1 MSRYYLKNVI
11 LQGVIKIGGVKM
23 IKLIQENLDTSIAML
38 TLIVSVLVIF
48 LGLSDDQKGKQEQLK
63 FILVSY
69 AVIISIILYTSEFPN
84 FMISVLVLF
93 FVIGGLS
100 YSINDKFDL
109 EKELSIPQ
117 LLLYSSFSW
126 FFITSNYILI
136 FNILLIYILVHILN
150 IDHNLSLIIISI
162 SLILQYLSIV
172 KDYFGINSYKET
184 FSNLKNINLGVKN
197 NKQAKD
203 VLEENFVNENLDL
216 VAFVLYVED
225 RYLFDR
231 KQFHITFMDI
241 LNSKR
246 DPVIF
251 KDKIIYESKSKFEK
265 YKRGYSTIEQQ
276 LIRQYSIS
284 DQAYRY
290 KCRRKLFFDWIY
302 TPLFSKAICRRKSR
316 VYGKKKKIAKKELIW
331 NLKMMFLY
339 NYFINVLKN
348 PKNKN
353 ELIKNMSKQSRV
365 EENVYKKMFEI
376 FNKSSKKEEMKRK
389 IQDNLQ
395 KEYNF
400 Y

>member
-1 MSRYYLKNVI
+1 MQQNRYYLENDI

-23 IKLIQENLDTSIAML
+23 INLIQENLDTSIAML

-69 AVIISIILYTSEFPN
+69 AVIISIILYTSKFPN

-136 FNILLIYILVHILN
+136 FNILLIYTLVHILN
-150 IDHNLSLIIISI
+150 IDYNLSLIIISI

-231 KQFHITFMDI
+231 K
-241 LNSKR
+241 
-246 DPVIF
+246 
-251 KDKIIYESKSKFEK
+251 
-265 YKRGYSTIEQQ
+265 
-276 LIRQYSIS
+276 
-284 DQAYRY
+284 
-290 KCRRKLFFDWIY
+290 
-302 TPLFSKAICRRKSR
+302 
-316 VYGKKKKIAKKELIW
+316 
-331 NLKMMFLY
+331 
-339 NYFINVLKN
+339 
-348 PKNKN
+348 
-353 ELIKNMSKQSRV
+353 
-365 EENVYKKMFEI
+365 
-376 FNKSSKKEEMKRK
+376 
-389 IQDNLQ
+389 
-395 KEYNF
+395 
-400 Y
+400 

>member
-1 MSRYYLKNVI
+1 
-11 LQGVIKIGGVKM
+11 M

-38 TLIVSVLVIF
+38 TLIVSILVIF
-48 LGLSDDQKGKQEQLK
+48 LGLSDNQKGKQEQLK
-63 FILVSY
+63 FILTSY
-69 AVIISIILYTSEFPN
+69 AVIISIILYTSKFPN

-126 FFITSNYILI
+126 FFITNNYILI
-136 FNILLIYILVHILN
+136 FNILLIYMLVHILN
-150 IDHNLSLIIISI
+150 IAYNLSLMIISI

-172 KDYFGINSYKET
+172 KDYFGINSYNKT
-184 FSNLKNINLGVKN
+184 LNNLKNINLGVKN
-197 NKQAKD
+197 DKEAKD
-203 VLEENFVNENLDL
+203 VLEENFLNENLDL

-231 KQFHITFMDI
+231 KQSHITVIDI
-241 LNSKR
+241 LNSKL

-251 KDKIIYESKSKFEK
+251 KDEIIYKSKGKFEK

-284 DQAYRY
+284 NQAYRY
-290 KCRRKLFFDWIY
+290 KFRRKLFFDWIY

-331 NLKMMFLY
+331 NLKMIFLY

-348 PKNKN
+348 PKNEE
-353 ELIKNMSKQSRV
+353 ELIVNMSQQSRV

-376 FNKSSKKEEMKRK
+376 FNNSPKKEEMKEK
-389 IQDNLQ
+389 IQKNLQ
-395 KEYNF
+395 REYNF

>member
-1 MSRYYLKNVI
+1 
-11 LQGVIKIGGVKM
+11 M
-23 IKLIQENLDTSIAML
+23 IDLIQENMDTSIAIF

-48 LGLSDDQKGKQEQLK
+48 LGLGDDKKDKQEQLK

-69 AVIISIILYTSEFPN
+69 AIIILIILYTSKLPKFT
-84 FMISVLVLF
+84 IGILLLF

-100 YSINDKFDL
+100 YSINDQFDL
-109 EKELSIPQ
+109 EKELNIPQ

-126 FFITSNYILI
+126 FFITSNYFFIFSIILTH
-136 FNILLIYILVHILN
+136 LLIYILN
-150 IDHNLSLIIISI
+150 ISYSLSLVIICF
-162 SLILQYLSIV
+162 SLIAQYLSIV

-184 FSNLKNINLGVKN
+184 LSKLKNINLGVKN
-197 NKQAKD
+197 NKHAEDIFEEDFLNDK
-203 VLEENFVNENLDL
+203 LEL

-225 RYLFDR
+225 RFLFDR
-231 KQFHITFMDI
+231 KQCHISFTNI

-251 KDKIIYESKSKFEK
+251 KDKINYEQRTKFEK

-290 KCRRKLFFDWIY
+290 KYRRKIFFDWLY
-302 TPLFSKAICRRKSR
+302 TPLFSKAICLRKSR
-316 VYGKKKKIAKKELIW
+316 VYGKKKNIAKKELIW
-331 NLKMMFLY
+331 NLKLIFLY
-339 NYFINVLKN
+339 NYFVNVLKN
-348 PKNKN
+348 PKDTG
-353 ELIKNMSKQSRV
+353 ELITNMSQQSRV
-365 EENVYKKMFEI
+365 EENVYRKMFEI
-376 FNKSSKKEEMKRK
+376 FNDSSKKEEMTEK
-389 IQDNLQ
+389 IQENLQ

>member
-1 MSRYYLKNVI
+1 
-11 LQGVIKIGGVKM
+11 M
-23 IKLIQENLDTSIAML
+23 IELIQGNLDTSIAML

-48 LGLSDDQKGKQEQLK
+48 LGLNDDKKSKQEQLK

-69 AVIISIILYTSEFPN
+69 AVIISIILYTSKFPN

-109 EKELSIPQ
+109 EKELNIPQ

-150 IDHNLSLIIISI
+150 INHNLSLIIISI

-184 FSNLKNINLGVKN
+184 FYNLKNINLGVKN

-203 VLEENFVNENLDL
+203 VLDENFINENLDL

-231 KQFHITFMDI
+231 KQSHITFMDI

-251 KDKIIYESKSKFEK
+251 KNKIKYESKSWFEK
-265 YKRGYSTIEQQ
+265 YIEKYIRGYSTIEQQ

-284 DQAYRY
+284 EQAYRY

-353 ELIKNMSKQSRV
+353 ELINNMSQQSRV

-376 FNKSSKKEEMKRK
+376 FSESSKKEEMKRK

>member
-1 MSRYYLKNVI
+1 
-11 LQGVIKIGGVKM
+11 M
-23 IKLIQENLDTSIAML
+23 IDLIQENMDTSIAIF

-48 LGLSDDQKGKQEQLK
+48 LGLGDDKKDKQEQLK

-69 AVIISIILYTSEFPN
+69 AIIILIILYTSKLPKFT
-84 FMISVLVLF
+84 IGILLLF

-100 YSINDKFDL
+100 YSINDQFDL
-109 EKELSIPQ
+109 EKELNIPQ

-126 FFITSNYILI
+126 FFITSNYFFIFSIILI
-136 FNILLIYILVHILN
+136 HLLIYILN
-150 IDHNLSLIIISI
+150 ISYSLSLVIICF
-162 SLILQYLSIV
+162 SLIAQYLSIV

-184 FSNLKNINLGVKN
+184 LSKLKNINLGVKN
-197 NKQAKD
+197 NKHAEDIFEEDFLNDK
-203 VLEENFVNENLDL
+203 LEL

-225 RYLFDR
+225 RFLFDR
-231 KQFHITFMDI
+231 KQCHISFTNI

-251 KDKIIYESKSKFEK
+251 KDKINYEQRTKFEK

-290 KCRRKLFFDWIY
+290 KYRRKIFFDWLY
-302 TPLFSKAICRRKSR
+302 TPLFSKAICLRKSR
-316 VYGKKKKIAKKELIW
+316 VYGKKKNIAKKELIW
-331 NLKMMFLY
+331 NLKLIFLY
-339 NYFINVLKN
+339 NYFVNVLKN
-348 PKNKN
+348 PKDTG
-353 ELIKNMSKQSRV
+353 ELITNMSQQSRV
-365 EENVYKKMFEI
+365 EENVYRKMFEI
-376 FNKSSKKEEMKRK
+376 FNDSSKKEEMTKK
-389 IQDNLQ
+389 IQENLQ

>member
-1 MSRYYLKNVI
+1 
-11 LQGVIKIGGVKM
+11 M
-23 IKLIQENLDTSIAML
+23 INLIQENLDTSIAML

-69 AVIISIILYTSEFPN
+69 AVIISIILYTSKFPN
-84 FMISVLVLF
+84 FMISVLLVLFFVIF

-136 FNILLIYILVHILN
+136 FSILLIYTLVHILN
-150 IDHNLSLIIISI
+150 IDYILNIGYILYIYYNLPLIIISI
-162 SLILQYLSIV
+162 SLIVQYLSIV

-197 NKQAKD
+197 NKQAED
-203 VLEENFVNENLDL
+203 VLEENFVIENLDL

-231 KQFHITFMDI
+231 KKFHITFKDI

-290 KCRRKLFFDWIY
+290 KFRRKLFFDWIY
-302 TPLFSKAICRRKSR
+302 TPLFSEAICRRKSR
-316 VYGKKKKIAKKELIW
+316 VYGKQKKIAKKELIW
-331 NLKMMFLY
+331 NLKLMFLY

-348 PKNKN
+348 PKNQN

-389 IQDNLQ
+389 IQDNFQ

>member
-1 MSRYYLKNVI
+1 
-11 LQGVIKIGGVKM
+11 M
-23 IKLIQENLDTSIAML
+23 INLIQENLDTSIAML

-69 AVIISIILYTSEFPN
+69 AFIISIILYTSKFPN

-93 FVIGGLS
+93 FVFVIGGLS

-136 FNILLIYILVHILN
+136 FSILLIYTLVHILN
-150 IDHNLSLIIISI
+150 IDYNLPLIIISI
-162 SLILQYLSIV
+162 SLISLIFQYLSIV
-172 KDYFGINSYKET
+172 KDYFGINSYKKT

-197 NKQAKD
+197 NKQAED

-231 KQFHITFMDI
+231 KKFHITFKDI

-290 KCRRKLFFDWIY
+290 KFRRKLFFDWIY
-302 TPLFSKAICRRKSR
+302 TPLFSEAICRRKSR
-316 VYGKKKKIAKKELIW
+316 VYGKQKKIAKKELIW
-331 NLKMMFLY
+331 NLKLMFLY